1 LSFKETAADLQM
13 KLSEIL
19 LIEQVHKGFK
29 NGWVLDGVN
38 LKLRACETVSILG
51 GSGSGKTTLLKL
63 IAGLIQPDKGY
74 IFIFGH
80 DIVSLSE
87 RELTLFR
94 KRMGMVFQ
102 GAALF
107 DSLTVYENVA
117 FPLRLHTRAS
127 EEEIRERVVDT
138 LYRVGLS
145 GIESYYPDELSGGM
159 KKRVGIARALTLE
172 PEIVL
177 FDEPTTGLDP
187 KNARTICELIAE
199 LRRDLCQT
207 SVVVTHDLRCAFTVS
222 NQIALLHKGK
232 IVEAAGP
239 EEFRNSPK
247 PEVQAFLEG
256 VIE

>member
-1 LSFKETAADLQM
+1 M
-13 KLSEIL
+13 KPSEIL

-29 NGWVLDGVN
+29 NGWVLDGVS

-74 IFIFGH
+74 IFLFGH

-127 EEEIRERVVDT
+127 EEEIRERVVDV
-138 LYRVGLS
+138 LYRVGLP

-232 IVEAAGP
+232 IVEVAGP

>member
-1 LSFKETAADLQM
+1 M
-13 KLSEIL
+13 KPSEIL
-19 LIEQVHKGFK
+19 LVEQVHKGFK
-29 NGWVLDGVN
+29 NGRVLDGVS

-74 IFIFGH
+74 IFLFGR

-87 RELTLFR
+87 RELTPFR
-94 KRMGMVFQ
+94 RRMGMVFQ

-117 FPLRLHTRAS
+117 FPLRLHTRAD
-127 EEEIRERVVDT
+127 EGEIRERVVEV
-138 LYRVGLS
+138 LYWVGLP
-145 GIESYYPDELSGGM
+145 GIAGHYPHELSGGM
-159 KKRVGIARALTLE
+159 KKRVGIARALALR

-199 LRRDLCQT
+199 LRRDICQT
-207 SVVVTHDLRCAFTVS
+207 SVVVTHDLHCAFTVS

-232 IVEAAGP
+232 IVEVAGP

-256 VIE
+256 VIQ